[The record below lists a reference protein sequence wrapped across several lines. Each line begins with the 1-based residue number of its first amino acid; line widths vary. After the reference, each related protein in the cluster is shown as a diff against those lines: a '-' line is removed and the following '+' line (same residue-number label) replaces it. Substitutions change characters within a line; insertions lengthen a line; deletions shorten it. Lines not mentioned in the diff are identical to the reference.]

1 MLYLIRNKFLSLAD
15 SIDTKFTCEQEP
27 RFPPGNHSWSDES
40 SSSSTSYDPFPDHDD
55 ENSSKP
61 NCLYTYSF
69 HIQYIQ
75 CLILASGYPQ
85 EPQRPFWMWKA
96 RRLHLLQIVWVLVCF
111 LPKEE
116 VPLVYAHGYSRFS
129 QFQHHPFSILL
140 LSFNNILSCP
150 NHYSPFR
157 Y

>member
-1 MLYLIRNKFLSLAD
+1 MLFPSTQPLYLWAGASLPSWKPFLKRRV
-15 SIDTKFTCEQEP
+15 IVFRYFMRPVPWP
-27 RFPPGNHSWSDES
+27 RRRELFRAQLSTHTLRLLHVPPHN
-40 SSSSTSYDPFPDHDD
+40 
-55 ENSSKP
+55 
-61 NCLYTYSF
+61 L
-69 HIQYIQ
+69 Q

-140 LSFNNILSCP
+140 LSFNNILSCL